1 MILPIIFIAYVVMQV
16 ISYKFAGEVNP
27 DNENF

>member
-16 ISYKFAGEVNP
+16 ISCKCAYKVDP

>member
-1 MILPIIFIAYVVMQV
+1 MILSIIFIGYLVMQV
-16 ISYKFAGEVNP
+16 ISCKYSDEVNP